1 MALNLIFILVALAV
15 VMIIAISGLIL
26 TQIFINRAAR
36 VQEQANISLE
46 QPSDIFVNMEDLSNI
61 EKQKD
66 VAIISNDVMKDVSHH
81 PFPKKTSSAPNQT
94 TRVDH
99 MDNKNMGSLTP
110 TQQRLERSTE
120 TRYNSSPSGKNPAN
134 SITHKI
140 TLSY

>member
-1 MALNLIFILVALAV
+1 
-15 VMIIAISGLIL
+15 MIIAISGLIL
-26 TQIFINRAAR
+26 TQIFIHRAAK

-46 QPSDIFVNMEDLSNI
+46 QPSDIFVIMEDLSNI

-66 VAIISNDVMKDVSHH
+66 MAIISNDVMKDVSHH
-81 PFPKKTSSAPNQT
+81 SFPKKTSSATNQT

-99 MDNKNMGSLTP
+99 IENKNMGSLTP
-110 TQQRLERSTE
+110 TQQRLERSIE
-120 TRYNSSPSGKNPAN
+120 TSTNSSSSGENPVN